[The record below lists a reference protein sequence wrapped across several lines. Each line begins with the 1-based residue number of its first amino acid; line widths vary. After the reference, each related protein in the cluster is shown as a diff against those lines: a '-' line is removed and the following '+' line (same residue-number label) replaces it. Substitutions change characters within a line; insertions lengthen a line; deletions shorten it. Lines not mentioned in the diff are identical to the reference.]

1 MDTAEESG
9 PFAGGG
15 LTLTAAAQPTSAE
28 TAGWV
33 EELGLLASP
42 FADAYRTGE
51 GDEETDAVDV
61 LVHELDDEEF
71 EQAIENLI
79 DEVAARHLSSVP
91 SWSSETGGPT
101 LTSIDAENWMAAQAA
116 KVDRYLEHL
125 EHHFADRPVES
136 LTDDEID
143 VVVDQFAVHGGGLT
157 ATGEEEIF
165 GFAKRLAKKV
175 VSGAKAV
182 AKKGIQLAG
191 RLLPVGRIIAMVRR
205 MIPALLR
212 KVVQR
217 GINLLPQRL
226 RGPAQHVA
234 RGLTAVAAPGS
245 GAEVAEEFDDQL
257 ARALLAPNESA
268 ADQILAEAEA
278 ETAQPTVDPLA
289 ALDEARA
296 RLTRD
301 LAEAAPGEPPVAPIE
316 QFIPAVMAAMPL
328 IKKGISIL
336 GLRPKIKDVL
346 AKGLALLIKDHVG
359 PQMAQALAPRVA
371 DAGLKMLGLET
382 ADATTL
388 GAEALVATLE
398 ETIREVVELP
408 DESLDE
414 PLRVQAEIEHA
425 FAEAATHYLP
435 ARSCGR
441 RSPRSRPTTRAP
453 CGSPCPGRRVP
464 AIATGSALGCTAFP
478 SDARRHGRSSWTMR
492 TPSRSGCS
500 TAVSAAGRWRQRS
513 TCTRRCPA
521 PAWGTSPPSRSTSPR
536 SATSRCTPT
545 SSRTSLRRSRRCCS
559 AGPVS
564 DGTSVGRIAAAP
576 SVRGTGCS
584 GWPCPGCR
592 CGADTVGWRSSSMS
606 LDPSPAC
613 VCTSGSVSVRRTPW
627 RERSARARQR
637 P

>member
-1 MDTAEESG
+1 MALAGPMDTAEESG

-15 LTLTAAAQPTSAE
+15 LTLTATAQPTSAE
-28 TAGWV
+28 TAGWA
-33 EELGLLASP
+33 EEMGQLASP
-42 FADAYRTGE
+42 FAEAYRTGE
-51 GDEETDAVDV
+51 GDEETDAVDA
-61 LVHELDDEEF
+61 LVRELDDEEF

-136 LTDDEID
+136 LTEEEID
-143 VVVDQFAVHGGGLT
+143 AVVDQFAVNGGGLS
-157 ATGEEEIF
+157 AAGEEEIF

-182 AKKGIQLAG
+182 AKKGIQLASK
-191 RLLPVGRIIAMVRR
+191 LLPVGRIIAMVRR

-212 KVVQR
+212 KVLQR
-217 GINLLPQRL
+217 GINLLPRQL
-226 RGPAQHVA
+226 RGPAQQVA

-268 ADQILAEAEA
+268 ADQILAEADV

-296 RLTRD
+296 RLTRE

-346 AKGLALLIKDHVG
+346 AKGLALLIKNHVG

-371 DAGLKMLGLET
+371 EAGLKMLGLET
-382 ADATTL
+382 ADPTML

-414 PLRVQAEIEHA
+414 PLRLQAEMEHA
-425 FAEAATHYLP
+425 FVDAAARYLPREVLREEVAPFETDDEGAVWVAMPRVAGPRYRYRKCARVYRVPIGRRAGTGDRPGRRGHPRGAAARQRRQRLAGRGRGPLVRGDARHPPGAPRRLRDRRAPGERPAAAHRRVRGADAGGRVDAARP
-435 ARSCGR
+435 ARSRAALPSIAPRPRPPSGAPPVPGGR
-441 RSPRSRPTTRAP
+441 A
-453 CGSPCPGRRVP
+453 GG
-464 AIATGSALGCTAFP
+464 A
-478 SDARRHGRSSWTMR
+478 DAAQ
-492 TPSRSGCS
+492 TPSVGDQVRCHS
-500 TAVSAAGRWRQRS
+500 TPAQ
-513 TCTRRCPA
+513 PA
-521 PAWGTSPPSRSTSPR
+521 PAPPPQ
-536 SATSRCTPT
+536 
-545 SSRTSLRRSRRCCS
+545 
-559 AGPVS
+559 
-564 DGTSVGRIAAAP
+564 
-576 SVRGTGCS
+576 
-584 GWPCPGCR
+584 
-592 CGADTVGWRSSSMS
+592 
-606 LDPSPAC
+606 
-613 VCTSGSVSVRRTPW
+613 
-627 RERSARARQR
+627 RA
-637 P
+637 